1 CGKPVSE
8 YQVQQD
14 EQDTLAKEI
23 DEGALYEAERAD
35 ALHFSQLESQY
46 LESVLIKALY
56 FLICQTETLH
66 QLDISQRFR
75 GAAGQR
81 IGLGRNG
88 ALDTLDL
95 PAEDAGQHGQ
105 QDHAQYIYRHDR
117 PVQRERI
124 NGYEDDA
131 DDDRKKHID
140 KGNDEPFRI
149 ETHLRQDRQGLAAAL
164 VLEIAEGQSH
174 GVPKAGGED
183 GRAEPLHDDVAEI
196 VLECLGDAGDHG
208 HADLYPKKCDRCPDE
223 LRLGPRPLAY
233 PHFILV

>member
-1 CGKPVSE
+1 MRGLVPEYNVPEIQAPYRSQWSRMHRRHFGRLLHQDIEIVQRSLRLPIGEDDITQLLQGAENEEGIEDHGHHFSCGKPVSE

-140 KGNDEPFRI
+140 KGN
-149 ETHLRQDRQGLAAAL
+149 
-164 VLEIAEGQSH
+164 
-174 GVPKAGGED
+174 
-183 GRAEPLHDDVAEI
+183 
-196 VLECLGDAGDHG
+196 
-208 HADLYPKKCDRCPDE
+208 
-223 LRLGPRPLAY
+223 
-233 PHFILV
+233 